1 MKNKIRTNYIYL
13 IFLIPIIPHFE
24 TSFTFLH
31 TDDIPIILYFIAF
44 FIFENRKNVLI
55 KVRKFLPITL
65 FISYLLIQNLALS
78 RDVVNTEIFRYVFY
92 LLIFIHLSQIIQEY
106 DYLKNIPV
114 YLFFFLSS
122 FSILS
127 YSLKLNLGTDS
138 YDYWNI
144 GLNLNQ
150 WGFTPGRVNGFQAG
164 GPNSFGDLICILGLF
179 TLVRIK
185 QPYKPFVIVISLI
198 ACFFTYSRSS
208 LLVLIFLI
216 LVYVFFNN
224 DKRKNLTCMTLALLF
239 LLNFGFIERFT
250 SEKETEG
257 IQDRIEM
264 QTATAGYLS
273 NLHVSNL
280 LIGNGYNNVG
290 VVNDNVGNI
299 EDFDDD
305 LRVTGPHNSYLFFI
319 LKYGIIGFVLYSIIF
334 LKLIKTI
341 FEKRLKD
348 LTLDSSVISISAFL
362 ILGLA
367 SDLLHNHSVVWLMY
381 FLLSDMNE

>member
-44 FIFENRKNVLI
+44 FIFENKKNVLI
-55 KVRKFLPITL
+55 KVQKFLPITL
-65 FISYLLIQNLALS
+65 FISYLLIQNLVLS

-106 DYLKNIPV
+106 DYLKNIPI

-185 QPYKPFVIVISLI
+185 QPYKPFVIILSLV

-348 LTLDSSVISISAFL
+348 LSLDSSAISISAFL

>member
-44 FIFENRKNVLI
+44 FIFENRKKVLI

-185 QPYKPFVIVISLI
+185 QPYKPFVIVFSLV

-224 DKRKNLTCMTLALLF
+224 DKKKNLTCMTLALLF

>member
-65 FISYLLIQNLALS
+65 FISYLLIQNLVLS

-185 QPYKPFVIVISLI
+185 QPYKPFVIVLSLI

>member
-44 FIFENRKNVLI
+44 FIFENKKNVLI
-55 KVRKFLPITL
+55 KVQKFLPITL

-127 YSLKLNLGTDS
+127 YFFKLNLGTDS
-138 YDYWNI
+138 YNYWNI

-185 QPYKPFVIVISLI
+185 QPYKPFVIVLSLI

>member
-1 MKNKIRTNYIYL
+1 MKNKLRSNYIYL
-13 IFLIPIIPHFE
+13 IFLIPLVPHFE
-24 TSFTFLH
+24 TSFRFLH
-31 TDDIPIILYFIAF
+31 TDDIPILLYFVAF
-44 FIFENRKNVLI
+44 SIFGNKKNVLI

-65 FISYLLIQNLALS
+65 FISYLLIQNIALS
-78 RDVVNTEIFRYVFY
+78 RGAINTEIFRYVFY
-92 LLIFIHLSQIIQEY
+92 LLIFIHLSQMNQEN
-106 DYLKNIPV
+106 DNLKNIPV

-122 FSILS
+122 FSLLS
-127 YSLKLNLGTDS
+127 YFLKLNLGTDS

-185 QPYKPFVIVISLI
+185 QPYKPFVIILSLV

-216 LVYVFFNN
+216 LFYVFFNN
-224 DKRKNLTCMTLALLF
+224 DKKKNLICMTLALLF

-273 NLHVSNL
+273 NLQVSNL

-319 LKYGIIGFVLYSIIF
+319 LKYGIIGFVLYSTIF

-348 LTLDSSVISISAFL
+348 LTLNSSLISVSAFL

-381 FLLSDMNE
+381 FLLNGINE

>member
-1 MKNKIRTNYIYL
+1 MKNKIQSNYIYL
-13 IFLIPIIPHFE
+13 IFLIPLLPHFE
-24 TSFTFLH
+24 TNFRFLH
-31 TDDIPIILYFIAF
+31 MDDIPIVLYF
-44 FIFENRKNVLI
+44 FIFLIFENKKKFLIEIKNVI
-55 KVRKFLPITL
+55 PIVL
-65 FISYLLIQNLALS
+65 FIFYLLIQNIVLS
-78 RDVVNTEIFRYVFY
+78 RESINTEIFRYFFY
-92 LLIFIHLSQIIQEY
+92 LLIFIHLSKVIQ
-106 DYLKNIPV
+106 KNDSVKNLPM
-114 YLFFFLSS
+114 YLFFFLSC
-122 FSILS
+122 FSVLS
-127 YSLKLNLGTDS
+127 YFFQLNLGTDS

-185 QPYKPFVIVISLI
+185 QPYKAFVIILSLV

-208 LLVLIFLI
+208 LLVLTFLI
-216 LVYVFFNN
+216 FVFIFFNT
-224 DKRKNLTCMTLALLF
+224 DKRKNFTFMVLAFLF
-239 LLNFGFIERFT
+239 LLNFGLIDRFT

-273 NLHVSNL
+273 DLNISNL

-290 VVNDNVGNI
+290 VVNDKIGNI
-299 EDFDDD
+299 EDFSDD

-319 LKYGIIGFVLYSIIF
+319 LKYGIFGFVLYSTIY
-334 LKLIKTI
+334 LKFIQQILKSS
-341 FEKRLKD
+341 LKD
-348 LTLDSSVISISAFL
+348 TASDASVIGILAFI

-367 SDLLHNHSVVWLMY
+367 SDLLHNHTVVWLMY
-381 FLLSDMNE
+381 YLLSDLNE

>member
-44 FIFENRKNVLI
+44 FIFENRKKVLI

-185 QPYKPFVIVISLI
+185 QPYKPFVIVLSLI

-224 DKRKNLTCMTLALLF
+224 DKRKNLICMTLALLF

-273 NLHVSNL
+273 NLNVSNL

>member
-44 FIFENRKNVLI
+44 FIFENRKKVLI

-106 DYLKNIPV
+106 DYLKNIPI

-185 QPYKPFVIVISLI
+185 QPYKPFVIILSLV

>member
-44 FIFENRKNVLI
+44 FIFENKKNVLI
-55 KVRKFLPITL
+55 KVQKFLPITL
-65 FISYLLIQNLALS
+65 FISYLLIQNLVLS

-92 LLIFIHLSQIIQEY
+92 LLIFIHLSQINQEY

-185 QPYKPFVIVISLI
+185 QPYKPFVIVLSLI

>member
-44 FIFENRKNVLI
+44 FIFENKKNVLI
-55 KVRKFLPITL
+55 KVQKFLPITL

-106 DYLKNIPV
+106 DYLKNIPI

-185 QPYKPFVIVISLI
+185 QPYKPFVIVLSLI

>member
-44 FIFENRKNVLI
+44 FIFENKKNVLI
-55 KVRKFLPITL
+55 KVQKFLPITL

-185 QPYKPFVIVISLI
+185 QPYKPFVIVLSLI

-341 FEKRLKD
+341 YEKRLKD

>member
-44 FIFENRKNVLI
+44 FIFENKKNVLI
-55 KVRKFLPITL
+55 KVQKFLPITL

-185 QPYKPFVIVISLI
+185 QPYKPFVIILSLV

-341 FEKRLKD
+341 FKKRLKD

>member
-44 FIFENRKNVLI
+44 FIFENKKNVLI
-55 KVRKFLPITL
+55 KVQKFLPITL
-65 FISYLLIQNLALS
+65 FISYLLIQNLVLS

-106 DYLKNIPV
+106 DYLKNMPI

-185 QPYKPFVIVISLI
+185 QPYKPFVIVLSLV

-341 FEKRLKD
+341 FKKRLKD